1 LSSIALSNSVTS
13 IEKGTFSDCSSLK
26 TVVIGGN
33 VKDLKGYAFYGCP
46 ITNFG
51 TLTSTPPELD
61 KFYGYIFSELK
72 LRATLHVRK
81 GCVEAYKSSDWGDY
95 FPNIVEL
102 TDY

>member
-1 LSSIALSNSVTS
+1 MSSIALSNSVTS
-13 IEKGTFSDCSSLK
+13 IEVGTFSGCSSLK

-33 VKDLKGYAFYGCP
+33 VKDLSWYAFSGCP

-51 TLTSTPPELD
+51 TLTSTPPKL
-61 KFYGYIFSELK
+61 YGKIFSELK

-81 GCVEAYKSSDWGDY
+81 GCVEAYKSSDWGNY